1 MQQTSEVSEHQ
12 FLLAHCRAQLIR
24 AWTDAQRAGHR
35 IGYRQ
40 WKARKRTLRAIRT
53 ALEIE

>member
-1 MQQTSEVSEHQ
+1 MTTMEHQ
-12 FLLAHCRAQLIR
+12 MLHNHCRRELIR

-40 WKARKRTLRAIRT
+40 WKARKRTLRAIKE
-53 ALEIE
+53 ACNDQ